1 MTCENVTINGD
12 KGTPITAYVARPS
25 GPGSFPGVVLIHH
38 LPGWSEF
45 YIETTRRFAHHG
57 YLAICANLYE
67 REGGG
72 SDGDP
77 DDVAAKARAEG
88 GIADS
93 QMVGDTEGA
102 VKWMRA
108 QPNHNGKVGVF
119 GSCSGGRH
127 AFICACQRKD
137 VDACVELWG
146 GRVVMA
152 KEELNPKTPVAPIDM
167 TKDLCCPFIGLFGNE
182 DRAPSPEQ
190 VNQHEAE
197 LKKHGKAYEFHR
209 YDGAGHGFFYWHR
222 PLYRPEQ
229 AMDGW
234 SNRAVPNAMWSARRY
249 SPSSANICRSRKLRH
264 VHLHHRN
271 RTRGRHGEAWQR
283 MVLAI
288 AGGGC
293 L

>member
-1 MTCENVTINGD
+1 MSFYRGMTCENVTIKGD
-12 KGTPITAYVARPS
+12 KGTPITAYTGGPS
-25 GPGSFPGVVLIHH
+25 CPGPFPGVVLVHH
-38 LPGWSEF
+38 LPGWSEL

-57 YLAICANLYE
+57 YPAICANLYE

-72 SDGDP
+72 GDGNP
-77 DDVAAKARAEG
+77 DDVAAKVRSEG

-93 QMVGDTEGA
+93 QMVGDTEAA

-108 QPNHNGKVGVF
+108 QPNHNGKVGLF

-127 AFICACQRKD
+127 AFIYACQRKD
-137 VDACVELWG
+137 VDACAELWG
-146 GRVVMA
+146 GRVVMG
-152 KEELNPKTPVAPIDM
+152 KEELNTKTPVAPIDM
-167 TKDLCCPFIGLFGNE
+167 TKDLCCPLLGLFGND

-197 LKKHGKAYEFHR
+197 LKKHGKRYEFHR

-234 SNRAVPNAMWSARRY
+234 SKVFAFFG
-249 SPSSANICRSRKLRH
+249 K
-264 VHLHHRN
+264 HL
-271 RTRGRHGEAWQR
+271 AK
-283 MVLAI
+283 
-288 AGGGC
+288 
-293 L
+293 